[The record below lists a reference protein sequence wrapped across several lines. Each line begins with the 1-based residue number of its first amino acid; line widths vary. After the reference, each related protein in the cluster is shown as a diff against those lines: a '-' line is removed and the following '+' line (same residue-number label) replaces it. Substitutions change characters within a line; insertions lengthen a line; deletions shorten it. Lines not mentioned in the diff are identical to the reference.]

1 MRVVTKQNLRLITLF
16 AFVLG
21 LVALP
26 LRAHAVDGAPGV
38 HTYTRINGD
47 VFLGGNNLELGISKL
62 GSFGT
67 HEDFLPDGFYGG
79 NGETSLG
86 IATNPAGFN
95 MGDDLRMDYV
105 LPGNPEER
113 WNVGYTIEDTQ
124 TTGSNSLLENA
135 HDIRNNKVTNTSTG
149 DVLRARSVGTFNSK
163 LKITQDI
170 SFGVNDAYF
179 KNIVTLTNVGTG
191 SLHSV
196 RYMRNMDPD
205 NTVDQDGSFDTK
217 NKILYTNEA
226 GDGKAVVVADTSN
239 NSSDPVFLANGSRS
253 PLVLF
258 SKDPRARVS
267 AFGFD
272 NLDPYE
278 ALAYDSAPAKGT
290 TVNED
295 IAISIT
301 FDVGILNPGQS
312 KKFSYYTSVNNR
324 PIAQVINLLSCG
336 QLSCN

>member
-1 MRVVTKQNLRLITLF
+1 MTFAVKKNIKSIGVVVL
-16 AFVLG
+16 ALG
-21 LVALP
+21 LVLT
-26 LRAHAVDGAPGV
+26 LSSKVHATGVGV

-47 VFLGGNNLELGISKL
+47 VFLGGNFLELGISRS

-67 HEDFLPDGFYGG
+67 HLDFLPDGFYGG
-79 NGETSLG
+79 NGETNLG
-86 IATNPAGFN
+86 IATNPTGFN
-95 MGDDLRMDYV
+95 QGADLRMDYI
-105 LPGNPEER
+105 LPGTPEER
-113 WNVGYTIEDTQ
+113 WDVGYTIEDTQ
-124 TTGSNSLLENA
+124 TTGSNSLLLGPVN
-135 HDIRNNKVTNTSTG
+135 IRNNVVTNTSTG
-149 DVLRARSVGTFNSK
+149 DVLRARSVGTFNRK

-179 KNIVTLTNVGTG
+179 KNIVTLTNVSTG

-226 GDGKAVVVADTSN
+226 GDGKAVLVADTSN
-239 NSSDPVFLANGSRS
+239 RSDDPVFLANGSRS
-253 PLVLF
+253 PFVLF

-267 AFGFD
+267 AFDFR
-272 NLDPYE
+272 NTDPYDSN
-278 ALAYDSAPAKGT
+278 AYDSAPAKGT
-290 TVNED
+290 TVNDD

-312 KKFSYYTSVNNR
+312 KKFSYYTSVDNH